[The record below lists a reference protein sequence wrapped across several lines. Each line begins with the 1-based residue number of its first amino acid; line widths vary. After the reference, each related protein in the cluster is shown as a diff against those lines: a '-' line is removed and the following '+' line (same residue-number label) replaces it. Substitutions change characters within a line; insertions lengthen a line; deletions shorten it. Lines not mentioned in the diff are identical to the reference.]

1 MTDLL
6 ASIPSPGWS
15 GFDIGPL
22 RIHAYAL
29 CILVG
34 IVLALWLTNRRW
46 QARGGTEDDLWTL
59 AIWAIPSGIIG
70 GRIYHVLSTP
80 DPYFGPDGDPV
91 AALYIWNGGLGIWGA
106 VALGVLVVLFVCRR
120 HGFRFTS
127 FLDAA
132 APGLILAQA
141 AGRWGNW
148 FNQELFGAPTDL
160 PWGLEIDRTSP
171 TWPDPSLPAD
181 TLFHPTFLYES
192 LWNVIGC
199 FVLLWAGRRFSLWRG
214 QVFFLYLA
222 YYTLGRVWIEALRI
236 DDAEHILGLRLNVW
250 TSIVIFLLGVVL
262 LVVSRSRHGGGEN
275 TAYTDDR
282 PRPDA
287 DGSAPVTGN
296 GSGSGSGSTSVHRTV
311 AADGTTAAE
320 GTSAAG
326 GARDGE
332 QPARRGGF
340 GFFGAVTSA
349 ISIVPQLT
357 GRSEPKTDTDARDTE
372 EQQGPPDP
380 RGTTES

>member
-6 ASIPSPGWS
+6 ASIPSPAWS

-46 QARGGTEDDLWTL
+46 QARGGTEDDLWTI

-70 GRIYHVLSTP
+70 GRIYHVFSTP
-80 DPYFGPDGDPV
+80 APYFGPGGDPV

-160 PWGLEIDRTSP
+160 PWGLEIDRASP

-192 LWNVIGC
+192 LWNVVGC

-250 TSIVIFLLGVVL
+250 TSIVIFLLGAVL
-262 LVVSRSRHGGGEN
+262 LVVSRMRHGGGTD
-275 TAYTDDR
+275 TAYTRGAQDP
-282 PRPDA
+282 PRT
-287 DGSAPVTGN
+287 DGPTDPAE
-296 GSGSGSGSTSVHRTV
+296 
-311 AADGTTAAE
+311 AAE
-320 GTSAAG
+320 TDQPAATAG
-326 GARDGE
+326 DAEADEDGE
-332 QPARRGGF
+332 GPPRRRGF

-349 ISIVPQLT
+349 ISIVPQLPGRPDRET
-357 GRSEPKTDTDARDTE
+357 GSDRRDS
-372 EQQGPPDP
+372 GL
-380 RGTTES
+380 

>member
-6 ASIPSPGWS
+6 ASIPSPAWS

-59 AIWAIPSGIIG
+59 AVWAIPSGIIG
-70 GRIYHVLSTP
+70 GRIYHVFSTP
-80 DPYFGPDGDPV
+80 APYFGPGGDPV

-106 VALGVLVVLFVCRR
+106 VALGVLVVLLVCRR

-192 LWNVIGC
+192 LWNVVGC

-250 TSIVIFLLGVVL
+250 TSIVIFVLGAVL
-262 LVVSRSRHGGGEN
+262 LTVSRRRHGGGEDS
-275 TAYTDDR
+275 AYTDDR
-282 PRPDA
+282 PRPEA
-287 DGSAPVTGN
+287 DSTEAGTDPGAPEPAE
-296 GSGSGSGSTSVHRTV
+296 RT
-311 AADGTTAAE
+311 DD
-320 GTSAAG
+320 
-326 GARDGE
+326 DGE

-357 GRSEPKTDTDARDTE
+357 GRTDRESGQDTADTNDA
-372 EQQGPPDP
+372 QGMKDSQDSGDSQGTNTQGQNARGQNA
-380 RGTTES
+380 RGTTEP

>member
-6 ASIPSPGWS
+6 ASIPSPAWS

-262 LVVSRSRHGGGEN
+262 LVVSRSLHGGGEN

-296 GSGSGSGSTSVHRTV
+296 GSGSGSGSTSVDRTV

-357 GRSEPKTDTDARDTE
+357 GRSEPKADTDARDTE

>member
-1 MTDLL
+1 M
-6 ASIPSPGWS
+6 
-15 GFDIGPL
+15 
-22 RIHAYAL
+22 
-29 CILVG
+29 
-34 IVLALWLTNRRW
+34 
-46 QARGGTEDDLWTL
+46 
-59 AIWAIPSGIIG
+59 
-70 GRIYHVLSTP
+70 
-80 DPYFGPDGDPV
+80 
-91 AALYIWNGGLGIWGA
+91 
-106 VALGVLVVLFVCRR
+106 
-120 HGFRFTS
+120 
-127 FLDAA
+127 
-132 APGLILAQA
+132 
-141 AGRWGNW
+141 
-148 FNQELFGAPTDL
+148 
-160 PWGLEIDRTSP
+160 
-171 TWPDPSLPAD
+171 
-181 TLFHPTFLYES
+181 
-192 LWNVIGC
+192 
-199 FVLLWAGRRFSLWRG
+199 
-214 QVFFLYLA
+214 FFLYLA

-296 GSGSGSGSTSVHRTV
+296 GSGSGSGSTSVDRTV

-357 GRSEPKTDTDARDTE
+357 GRSEPKADTDARDTE

>member
-6 ASIPSPGWS
+6 ASLPSPTWS

-29 CILVG
+29 CILLG
-34 IVLALWLTNRRW
+34 IALALWLTNRRW

-59 AIWAIPSGIIG
+59 AIWAIPAGIIG
-70 GRIYHVLSTP
+70 GRLYHVFSTP
-80 DPYFGPDGDPV
+80 APYFGPDGDPV

-106 VALGVLVVLFVCRR
+106 VALGVLVVLLICRR

-160 PWGLEIDRTSP
+160 PWGLEIDRDSP
-171 TWPDPSLPAD
+171 TWPDPSIPAD

-192 LWNVIGC
+192 LWNVLGC
-199 FVLLWAGRRFSLWRG
+199 LVLLWAGRRFSLWRG
-214 QVFFLYLA
+214 QVFFLYLS

-250 TSIVIFLLGVVL
+250 TSVLVFAVGALLL
-262 LVVSRSRHGGGEN
+262 TLSRLKHGGGRD

-282 PRPDA
+282 PRGDGADA
-287 DGSAPVTGN
+287 DDSAHTPPGGGDASARRSAAEPPTGERRSGDRPEDDGSAP
-296 GSGSGSGSTSVHRTV
+296 RV
-311 AADGTTAAE
+311 AEEDE
-320 GTSAAG
+320 S
-326 GARDGE
+326 R
-332 QPARRGGF
+332 QRPRGF

-349 ISIVPQLT
+349 ISIVPQVT
-357 GRSEPKTDTDARDTE
+357 GR
-372 EQQGPPDP
+372 QNPDP
-380 RGTTES
+380 RRDTGGSGA

>member
-1 MTDLL
+1 MADLL
-6 ASIPSPGWS
+6 ASIPSPAWS

-70 GRIYHVLSTP
+70 GRIYHVFSSP
-80 DPYFGPDGDPV
+80 APYFGPNGDPV

-192 LWNVIGC
+192 LWNVVGC

-236 DDAEHILGLRLNVW
+236 DAAEHILGLRLNVW
-250 TSIVIFLLGVVL
+250 TSILIFLVGVVL
-262 LVVSRSRHGGGEN
+262 LAVSRTRHGGGADS
-275 TAYTDDR
+275 AYTDDR
-282 PRPDA
+282 PRPEA
-287 DGSAPVTGN
+287 DGPGPGAS
-296 GSGSGSGSTSVHRTV
+296 S
-311 AADGTTAAE
+311 ADGTAP
-320 GTSAAG
+320 AG
-326 GARDGE
+326 GAVADRGADPTAPTDGGPDE
-332 QPARRGGF
+332 NGQQPTRRGGF

-357 GRSEPKTDTDARDTE
+357 GRSDAETATNTDRGARDM
-372 EQQGPPDP
+372 
-380 RGTTES
+380 RGTRGPYEA